1 MVITWHYSCYSTYEI
16 LHEHYLNFLTQRSLV
31 LQASD
36 ATIRVLRSFAVCSG
50 IGFFMAVVSG
60 CSSSQEAAK
69 ENLPQVIRSVSQPLQ
84 MELQADSYII
94 RQGDQ
99 IQLSVWGYPE
109 FNQTA
114 IVKETGTITIPLIG
128 EQMATGLTKEQF
140 TIQIQK
146 KLSEYVQGEAK
157 LTVNVIS
164 TVAQTV
170 AVLGAVYKQDN
181 YPVTSD
187 ISLLQILSA
196 AGGTTVDSDLRHVKI
211 LRADMKRQP
220 IEVDLTW
227 YLENGH
233 LDSVPLVRPGDAVY
247 IPRKGNI
254 IRELSDFMRD
264 AIFIFGFFR
273 VFN

>member
-1 MVITWHYSCYSTYEI
+1 
-16 LHEHYLNFLTQRSLV
+16 
-31 LQASD
+31 
-36 ATIRVLRSFAVCSG
+36 
-50 IGFFMAVVSG
+50 MALVSG
-60 CSSSQEAAK
+60 CSPSQEITK
-69 ENLPQVIRSVSQPLQ
+69 ENVQVIPSVSQPHQ

-114 IVKETGTITIPLIG
+114 VVKEMGTITIPLIG

-164 TVAQTV
+164 TVAQRVT
-170 AVLGAVYKQDN
+170 VLGAVHKQDN

-187 ISLLQILSA
+187 VSLVQTLSA
-196 AGGTTVDSDLRHVKI
+196 AGGTMVDADLRHIKI
-211 LRADMKRQP
+211 LRDGVKGPP
-220 IEVDLTW
+220 IEVDLMSFF
-227 YLENGH
+227 ENGNIN
-233 LDSVPLVRPGDAVY
+233 SVPIVRPGDTVFVPKDEDIILKISLYMTSAV
-247 IPRKGNI
+247 
-254 IRELSDFMRD
+254 LLFS
-264 AIFIFGFFR
+264 FFVLAR
-273 VFN
+273 